1 MHHMSQILRNKID
14 AMMRVFPEK
23 IRNQFSPRV
32 KIPKHWDLDDR
43 HQENIRS
50 FVVQYDEAIASL
62 NEAPTLNLNYMRWL
76 TLSLSVK
83 KRFSVYAY
91 IFVSLFD
98 DFTDMNYIKAIVSIF
113 LDEDRMA
120 LNFDKKQ
127 IDFLSD
133 MARKSE
139 TELKTERLKKLTK
152 DARRAQNAM
161 KELKLGEWGVGLD
174 KSLFQY
180 DKNKYID
187 VWQEAKQ
194 IIEGMEVPD
203 EIYGT
208 YGLDDGE
215 NREGFD
221 GDEYYS

>member
-1 MHHMSQILRNKID
+1 
-14 AMMRVFPEK
+14 MRVP
-23 IRNQFSPRV
+23 
-32 KIPKHWDLDDR
+32 
-43 HQENIRS
+43 
-50 FVVQYDEAIASL
+50 
-62 NEAPTLNLNYMRWL
+62 
-76 TLSLSVK
+76 LSVQ
-83 KRFSVYAY
+83 KRYSVYAY

-98 DFTDMNYIKAIVSIF
+98 DYLEEGMMEYVKAIVAIF

-139 TELKTERLKKLTK
+139 TELKTERLKQLTK

-194 IIEGMEVPD
+194 ITEGMEVPD